1 MPIFDLDLDAPLRFA
16 RPSDAMT
23 VAVLS
28 NEAGCGIPWHLW
40 AAKAGSGGEA
50 WTLGAAAMLGEIAS
64 GALVVD
70 EGAGAVASMTGQPM
84 REAAPLDGLPPIRA
98 AIQRLQNRGLDCWYV
113 RNLAVLPSLRGRGAG
128 HGRRLL
134 AGAVRIA
141 AAEGLSAVSLIV
153 NDGNPEARRLYER
166 LGFEVVSR
174 EAQEGGFGWTP
185 WGREWLLMRR
195 ELDAGERALRPRRLT
210 AERR

>member
-1 MPIFDLDLDAPLRFA
+1 MPIFDLDLAPPLRFA

-23 VAVLS
+23 LAVLS
-28 NEAGCGIPWHLW
+28 NEAGCGIPWHMW
-40 AAKAGSGGEA
+40 AAKAGPGGEA

-70 EGAGAVASMTGQPM
+70 EGQGAVASMTGQPM
-84 REAAPLDGLPPIRA
+84 REALPLDGLPPIRA
-98 AIQRLQNRGLDCWYV
+98 AIQGLQNRALDCWYV
-113 RNLAVLPSLRGRGAG
+113 RNLAVLPSLRGRGNG

-141 AAEGLSAVSLIV
+141 SAEGLSAVSLIV
-153 NDGNPEARRLYER
+153 NDGNTEALRLYER
-166 LGFEVVSR
+166 LGFEVVASAPQA
-174 EAQEGGFGWTP
+174 EGFGWRP

-195 ELDAGERALRPRRLT
+195 GLDAAERAADAP
-210 AERR
+210 AAG